1 MNYLWTYNYISSSD
15 ELYHYGIKGQK
26 WGVRRYQNPDG
37 TLTAAGRKRI
47 SKEYKK
53 VSNRVSTK
61 LSKSGNKRYLDSYN
75 KAADY
80 MNEVGIN
87 KFNSQQKKKYGDG
100 YSKRSEYESDYMAFF
115 DQQFAK
121 YYNKSLNDFYKT
133 DSDYKKSKELV
144 DKYNMTQWDELAKH
158 NEAMVEEVRQAVE
171 KG

>member
-1 MNYLWTYNYISSSD
+1 MWTYNYTSSSD
-15 ELYHYGIKGQK
+15 ELYHYGIKGQR

-37 TLTAAGRKRI
+37 SLTPAGRKRI

>member
-1 MNYLWTYNYISSSD
+1 MWTYNYTSSSD

-37 TLTAAGRKRI
+37 SLTPAGRKRI

-53 VSNRVSTK
+53 VSNRASTK
-61 LSKSGNKRYLDSYN
+61 LSKSKNKRYLDSYN
-75 KAADY
+75 KAVDY

-115 DQQFAK
+115 RSAIC
-121 YYNKSLNDFYKT
+121 
-133 DSDYKKSKELV
+133 
-144 DKYNMTQWDELAKH
+144 
-158 NEAMVEEVRQAVE
+158 
-171 KG
+171 

>member
-1 MNYLWTYNYISSSD
+1 
-15 ELYHYGIKGQK
+15 
-26 WGVRRYQNPDG
+26 
-37 TLTAAGRKRI
+37 
-47 SKEYKK
+47 
-53 VSNRVSTK
+53 
-61 LSKSGNKRYLDSYN
+61 
-75 KAADY
+75 